1 MIRITEVSSH
11 KSDYMELLL
20 LGDEQ
25 EEMIMRYLDCGRMFA
40 LKKDDIVCAVCVVT
54 DEGDFTLELKNIAV
68 AEQFQRQGLGRQ
80 LISFIESR
88 FAGAFR
94 KLILGT
100 GDSPLTVPF
109 YEKCG
114 FSRRGV
120 IKNFFIDNYDHPI
133 YEAGVQLCD
142 MICFE
147 KELSENYGTDREGI
161 AEIR

>member
-1 MIRITEVSSH
+1 MRRIYEVFSN
-11 KSDYMELLL
+11 KEKYMDLLL

-25 EEMIMRYLDCGRMFA
+25 EEMILKYLNRCRLFVMN
-40 LKKDDIVCAVCVVT
+40 DDDELCAVCAVT

-68 AEQFQRQGLGRQ
+68 AESFQRKGIGRH
-80 LISFIESR
+80 FIKYIEKKFS
-88 FAGAFR
+88 GAFR
-94 KLILGT
+94 ELVVGT

-114 FSRRGV
+114 FKRSGV

-133 YEAGVQLCD
+133 IEADVQLCD

-147 KELSENYGTDREGI
+147 KELFDNERTDREGI
-161 AEIR
+161 AEIW